1 MKIGI
6 LGGSFNPITNLHLL
20 TAEIVMDELKLDK
33 VYFEPVNRLY
43 EKKGLI
49 PEVHRY
55 IMCSKAINQ
64 FNNKNIKLGVYEIEQ
79 DHIVK
84 TYELAKHY
92 KDTYNSDIY
101 VIMGAD
107 NLEAFDKWRKIEG
120 ELVEELFSEMKIVA
134 VSRNGY
140 NEQEVINNSEFL
152 TKYKEN
158 IELIEFPVVNN
169 ISSTII
175 RDRIKNKKTIKGLVP
190 NNVDEYI
197 KKKELYNGDI

>member
-1 MKIGI
+1 
-6 LGGSFNPITNLHLL
+6 
-20 TAEIVMDELKLDK
+20 
-33 VYFEPVNRLY
+33 
-43 EKKGLI
+43 
-49 PEVHRY
+49 
-55 IMCSKAINQ
+55 
-64 FNNKNIKLGVYEIEQ
+64 
-79 DHIVK
+79 
-84 TYELAKHY
+84 
-92 KDTYNSDIY
+92 
-101 VIMGAD
+101 MGAD